1 MTERVRYM
9 RLVVFFDLPIETVA
23 QRKEYRL
30 FRKYLIKNGYL
41 MMQESVYSKLAIDGK
56 VAKTLVAK
64 LAQNRPPEGL
74 VQVLQVTEKQ
84 YADMVSIV
92 GEAHNDGTVVS
103 TDTLVVL

>member
-1 MTERVRYM
+1 MSERVRYM
-9 RLVVFFDLPIETVA
+9 RLVVFFDLPIETAA

-30 FRKYLIKNGYL
+30 FRKYLLRNGYL
-41 MMQESVYSKLAIDGK
+41 MIQESVYSKLAIDGK
-56 VAKTLVAK
+56 MANTLIQR

-84 YADMVSIV
+84 YASMVSIV
-92 GEAHNDGTVVS
+92 GDAPDDGTVVN